1 MSMKNIKFTGL
12 LTRKKAVRYLIY
24 VLFVCAFAVFV
35 IKLNQVE
42 KTELVV
48 RTGQTFEKAKV
59 VKILQDNL
67 EENGTRVGE
76 QKVRVRMLTGVR
88 KGEELDITS
97 SSGYLFGAACKPG
110 MKVIVMQSVAGDST
124 VASVY
129 TQDRE
134 GVIYIFALIYLL
146 VLCLIGGKQGIKGCL
161 GLVFTFFCV
170 IFVYLPLV
178 YLKYSPF
185 WTAVFV
191 CFITTLVTMYL
202 IGGPTRKTCA
212 ATLGTLVGVILAG
225 VSAWCFSK
233 ASGISGYNVSDIET
247 LMTLWNTNRIQVG
260 GLLFSG
266 LLKIVI
272 RRCQNILFCQNP
284 RDLTRTFPGS
294 TEGKNLPHNLCR
306 FRIRFE
312 MVFHSFGFP
321 VAVGRATSEPFAALG
336 LQLFHGAD
344 LPARVLCVQLVCPVA
359 DGIKIVAALN
369 RRIHAI
375 VHRNEP
381 HVLLREINLHVVA
394 DLQVLTPQPGGIL
407 YNQGGD
413 LPGFDHFH
421 DLFPTRPLK

>member
-1 MSMKNIKFTGL
+1 MSMKNTKFTGL

-24 VLFVCAFAVFV
+24 ILFVCVFAVFV

-110 MKVIVMQSVAGDST
+110 MKVIVMQSVAGEST

-212 ATLGTLVGVILAG
+212 ATLGTLIGVILAG

-266 LLKIVI
+266 LLISCLGAVMDVAMSISSAIDEIYRQNLSLSRKELFKAGLRVGRDMMGTDSNTLILAFAGSSVSTLLLDYSYNLPYQQIINSNNIGIAIMQGLAGSFGIVLSVPFTVLI
-272 RRCQNILFCQNP
+272 CTILFH
-284 RDLTRTFPGS
+284 
-294 TEGKNLPHNLCR
+294 K
-306 FRIRFE
+306 
-312 MVFHSFGFP
+312 
-321 VAVGRATSEPFAALG
+321 
-336 LQLFHGAD
+336 
-344 LPARVLCVQLVCPVA
+344 
-359 DGIKIVAALN
+359 K
-369 RRIHAI
+369 
-375 VHRNEP
+375 
-381 HVLLREINLHVVA
+381 
-394 DLQVLTPQPGGIL
+394 
-407 YNQGGD
+407 
-413 LPGFDHFH
+413 
-421 DLFPTRPLK
+421 

>member
-1 MSMKNIKFTGL
+1 MSMKNTKFTGL

-24 VLFVCAFAVFV
+24 VLFVCVFAVFV

-42 KTELVV
+42 KTDLVV

-59 VKILQDNL
+59 VKILRDNL

-110 MKVIVMQSVAGDST
+110 MKVIVMQSVAGEST

-266 LLKIVI
+266 LLISCLGAVMDVAMSISSAIDEIYRQNLSLSRKELFKAGLRVGRDMMGTDSNTLILAFAGSSVSTLLLDYSYNLPYQQIINSNNIGIAIMQGLAGSFGIVLSVPFTVLI
-272 RRCQNILFCQNP
+272 CTILFH
-284 RDLTRTFPGS
+284 
-294 TEGKNLPHNLCR
+294 K
-306 FRIRFE
+306 
-312 MVFHSFGFP
+312 
-321 VAVGRATSEPFAALG
+321 
-336 LQLFHGAD
+336 
-344 LPARVLCVQLVCPVA
+344 
-359 DGIKIVAALN
+359 K
-369 RRIHAI
+369 
-375 VHRNEP
+375 
-381 HVLLREINLHVVA
+381 
-394 DLQVLTPQPGGIL
+394 
-407 YNQGGD
+407 
-413 LPGFDHFH
+413 
-421 DLFPTRPLK
+421 

>member
-1 MSMKNIKFTGL
+1 MKKTKFTGL

-24 VLFVCAFAVFV
+24 FLFVCVFAVFV
-35 IKLNQVE
+35 IKLDQVE

-88 KGEELDITS
+88 KGEELDVTS

-185 WTAVFV
+185 WTAVSV

-266 LLKIVI
+266 LLISCLGAVMDVAMSISSAIDEIYRQNLSLSRKELFKAGLRVGRDMMGTDSNTLILAFAGSSVSTLLLDYSYNLPYQQIINSNNIGIAIMQGLAGSFGIVLSVPFTVLI
-272 RRCQNILFCQNP
+272 CTILFH
-284 RDLTRTFPGS
+284 
-294 TEGKNLPHNLCR
+294 KNKA
-306 FRIRFE
+306 E
-312 MVFHSFGFP
+312 
-321 VAVGRATSEPFAALG
+321 
-336 LQLFHGAD
+336 
-344 LPARVLCVQLVCPVA
+344 
-359 DGIKIVAALN
+359 
-369 RRIHAI
+369 
-375 VHRNEP
+375 
-381 HVLLREINLHVVA
+381 
-394 DLQVLTPQPGGIL
+394 
-407 YNQGGD
+407 
-413 LPGFDHFH
+413 
-421 DLFPTRPLK
+421 

>member
-1 MSMKNIKFTGL
+1 MSMKNTKFTGL

-24 VLFVCAFAVFV
+24 ILFVCVFAVFV

-233 ASGISGYNVSDIET
+233 ASGISGYNVSDIDT

-266 LLKIVI
+266 LLISCLGAVMDVAMSISSAIDEIYRQNLSLSRKELFKAGLRVGRDMMGTDSNTLILAFAGSSVSTLLLDYSYNLPYQQIINSNNIGIAIMQGLAGSFGIVLSVPFTVLI
-272 RRCQNILFCQNP
+272 CTILFH
-284 RDLTRTFPGS
+284 
-294 TEGKNLPHNLCR
+294 K
-306 FRIRFE
+306 
-312 MVFHSFGFP
+312 
-321 VAVGRATSEPFAALG
+321 
-336 LQLFHGAD
+336 
-344 LPARVLCVQLVCPVA
+344 
-359 DGIKIVAALN
+359 K
-369 RRIHAI
+369 
-375 VHRNEP
+375 
-381 HVLLREINLHVVA
+381 
-394 DLQVLTPQPGGIL
+394 
-407 YNQGGD
+407 
-413 LPGFDHFH
+413 
-421 DLFPTRPLK
+421 

>member
-1 MSMKNIKFTGL
+1 MSMKNTKFTGL
-12 LTRKKAVRYLIY
+12 FTRKKAVRYLIY

-185 WTAVFV
+185 WTAIFV

-266 LLKIVI
+266 LLISCLGAVMDVAMSISSAIDEIYRQNLSLSRKELFTAGLRVGRDMMGTDSNTLILAFAGSSVSTLLLDYSYNLPYQQIINSNNIGIAIMQGLAGSFGIVLSVPFTVLI
-272 RRCQNILFCQNP
+272 CTILFH
-284 RDLTRTFPGS
+284 
-294 TEGKNLPHNLCR
+294 K
-306 FRIRFE
+306 
-312 MVFHSFGFP
+312 
-321 VAVGRATSEPFAALG
+321 
-336 LQLFHGAD
+336 
-344 LPARVLCVQLVCPVA
+344 
-359 DGIKIVAALN
+359 K
-369 RRIHAI
+369 
-375 VHRNEP
+375 
-381 HVLLREINLHVVA
+381 
-394 DLQVLTPQPGGIL
+394 
-407 YNQGGD
+407 
-413 LPGFDHFH
+413 
-421 DLFPTRPLK
+421 

>member
-1 MSMKNIKFTGL
+1 MKNIKLTGL

-24 VLFVCAFAVFV
+24 FLLVCVFAVFV
-35 IKLNQVE
+35 IRLNQVE

-76 QKVRVRMLTGVR
+76 QKVRVHMLTGVR
-88 KGEELDITS
+88 KGEQLDITS

-134 GVIYIFALIYLL
+134 SVIYIFALIYLL
-146 VLCLIGGKQGIKGCL
+146 ALCMIGGKQGIKGCL

-212 ATLGTLVGVILAG
+212 ATLGTLAGVVLAG
-225 VSAWCFSK
+225 ISAWCFSK

-266 LLKIVI
+266 LLISCLGAVMDVAMSISSAIDEIYK
-272 RRCQNILFCQNP
+272 QNSS
-284 RDLTRTFPGS
+284 LTRTELFKAGLRVGRDMMGTDSNTLILAFAGS
-294 TEGKNLPHNLCR
+294 SVSTLLLDYAYDLPYQQIINSNNIGIAIMQGLAG
-306 FRIRFE
+306 
-312 MVFHSFGFP
+312 SFGI
-321 VAVGRATSEPFAALG
+321 VLSVPFTVLICTV
-336 LQLFHGAD
+336 LFHKNK
-344 LPARVLCVQLVCPVA
+344 QL
-359 DGIKIVAALN
+359 D
-369 RRIHAI
+369 
-375 VHRNEP
+375 
-381 HVLLREINLHVVA
+381 
-394 DLQVLTPQPGGIL
+394 
-407 YNQGGD
+407 
-413 LPGFDHFH
+413 
-421 DLFPTRPLK
+421 

>member
-1 MSMKNIKFTGL
+1 MSMKNTKFTGL

-24 VLFVCAFAVFV
+24 ILFVCVFAVFV

-266 LLKIVI
+266 LLISCLGAVMDVAMSISSAIDEIYRQNLSLSRKELFKAGLRVGRDMMGTDSNTLILAFAGSSVSTLLLDYSYNLPYQQIINSNNIGIAIMQGLAGSFGIVLSVPFTVLI
-272 RRCQNILFCQNP
+272 CTILFH
-284 RDLTRTFPGS
+284 
-294 TEGKNLPHNLCR
+294 K
-306 FRIRFE
+306 
-312 MVFHSFGFP
+312 
-321 VAVGRATSEPFAALG
+321 
-336 LQLFHGAD
+336 
-344 LPARVLCVQLVCPVA
+344 
-359 DGIKIVAALN
+359 K
-369 RRIHAI
+369 
-375 VHRNEP
+375 
-381 HVLLREINLHVVA
+381 
-394 DLQVLTPQPGGIL
+394 
-407 YNQGGD
+407 
-413 LPGFDHFH
+413 
-421 DLFPTRPLK
+421 

>member
-1 MSMKNIKFTGL
+1 MKKTKFTGL

-24 VLFVCAFAVFV
+24 VLFVCVFAVFV

-59 VKILQDNL
+59 VEVLQDNL
-67 EENGTRVGE
+67 QENGTRVGE
-76 QKVRVRMLTGVR
+76 QKVRVHMLTGER
-88 KGEELDITS
+88 KGQDLDITS

-110 MKVIVMQSVAGDST
+110 MRVIVMQSVAGDST

-146 VLCLIGGKQGIKGCL
+146 ALCLIGGKQGIKGCL

-178 YLKYSPF
+178 YLKFSPF

-212 ATLGTLVGVILAG
+212 ATLGTLAGVVLAG
-225 VSAWCFSK
+225 ISAWCFSK
-233 ASGISGYNVSDIET
+233 ASGITGFNVSDIET

-266 LLKIVI
+266 LLISCLGAVMDVAMSI
-272 RRCQNILFCQNP
+272 SSAIDEIYRQNTS
-284 RDLTRTFPGS
+284 LTRKELFKAGLRVGRDMMGTDSNTLILAFAGS
-294 TEGKNLPHNLCR
+294 SVSTLLLDYSYDLPYQQIINSNNIGIAIMQGLAG
-306 FRIRFE
+306 
-312 MVFHSFGFP
+312 SFGI
-321 VAVGRATSEPFAALG
+321 VLSVPFTVLICTM
-336 LQLFHGAD
+336 LFH
-344 LPARVLCVQLVCPVA
+344 
-359 DGIKIVAALN
+359 K
-369 RRIHAI
+369 
-375 VHRNEP
+375 
-381 HVLLREINLHVVA
+381 
-394 DLQVLTPQPGGIL
+394 
-407 YNQGGD
+407 
-413 LPGFDHFH
+413 
-421 DLFPTRPLK
+421 K